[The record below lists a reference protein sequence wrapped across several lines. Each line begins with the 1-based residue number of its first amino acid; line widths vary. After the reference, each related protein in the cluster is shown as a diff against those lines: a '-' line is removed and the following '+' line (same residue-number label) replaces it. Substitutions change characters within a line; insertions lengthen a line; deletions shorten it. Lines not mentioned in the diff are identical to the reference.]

1 MGQNVA
7 NTPLSYANALL
18 HPISKNTEPTKCN
31 HEAPYGMVLS
41 DIFLKMP
48 NNSVNS
54 ISNPYRRKRQ
64 RTYTDNWDL

>member
-31 HEAPYGMVLS
+31 HEAPHGMVLS
-41 DIFLKMP
+41 EIF
-48 NNSVNS
+48 
-54 ISNPYRRKRQ
+54 
-64 RTYTDNWDL
+64 